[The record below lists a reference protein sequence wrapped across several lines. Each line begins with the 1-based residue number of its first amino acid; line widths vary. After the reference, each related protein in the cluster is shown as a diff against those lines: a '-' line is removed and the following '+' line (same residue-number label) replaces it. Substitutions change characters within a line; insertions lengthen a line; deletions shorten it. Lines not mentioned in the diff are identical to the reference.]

1 MATKT
6 KTETKTT
13 KTKAVVSND
22 SSIKTR
28 LEIVEKMLLVTRD
41 ELKEMKGIF
50 ERIKS
55 RMGL

>member
-1 MATKT
+1 MAKKT

-41 ELKEMKGIF
+41 ELKEMKSIF

>member
-1 MATKT
+1 MATK
-6 KTETKTT
+6 TKTT

-50 ERIKS
+50 ERMKS

>member
-6 KTETKTT
+6 KTEAKTT
-13 KTKAVVSND
+13 KTKAVVSNE

-41 ELKEMKGIF
+41 ELKEMKSIF
-50 ERIKS
+50 ERMKS